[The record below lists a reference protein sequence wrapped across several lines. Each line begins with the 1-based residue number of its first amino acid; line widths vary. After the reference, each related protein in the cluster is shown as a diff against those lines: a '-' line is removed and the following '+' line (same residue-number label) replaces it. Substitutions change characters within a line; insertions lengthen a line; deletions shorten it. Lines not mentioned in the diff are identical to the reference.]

1 MKTFKVTFHG
11 RLKNALGVRYW
22 ITSQVQAM
30 DQEGILL
37 ALYDKY
43 EQVCWLKD
51 IEEIN

>member
-1 MKTFKVTFHG
+1 MKIFKVTFLG

-22 ITSQVQAM
+22 ITTEVEAV
-30 DQEGILL
+30 DKEGILV

-51 IEEIN
+51 IDELV